1 MTVDSY
7 RSNDPI
13 QRDDDPQTYTLHYRG
28 DAIAEY
34 RWARPHAHTDPRLA
48 PRHVFDEIL
57 KYAVIPTIDLILQCG
72 PGIVL
77 LRRVISPYA
86 RKWALPGLRLLKG
99 DSVSDCIERIA
110 REELGIRSSELSEP
124 FFVGQRCVKF
134 RTEME
139 RQDLASSYYVE
150 TTSRSFKLNADHYSS
165 VRLIG
170 SIEEVPTGTGALY
183 RWELSEWFRTTDAI
197 S

>member
-1 MTVDSY
+1 MTVDSCA
-7 RSNDPI
+7 SKDPI
-13 QRDDDPQTYTLHYRG
+13 QREDDPQTFTLHYRG
-28 DAIAEY
+28 SAIAKY
-34 RWARPHAHTDPRLA
+34 RWARPPTHADSRWA
-48 PRHVFDEIL
+48 PKHIFDEIL
-57 KYAVIPTIDLILQCG
+57 KYSVIPTMDLVLQCG

-77 LRRVISPYA
+77 LKRVIPPYA

-99 DSVSDCIERIA
+99 DSVGDCIERIA
-110 REELGIRSSELSEP
+110 CDELGIRSSELSEP
-124 FFVGQRCVKF
+124 VFLGQRCVKF

-150 TTSRSFKLNADHYSS
+150 TTSRSFVLNADHYSS

-183 RWELSEWFRTTDAI
+183 RKELGDWFRNDAMP
-197 S
+197 